1 MYTHLADV
9 LSRALDDSFTPI
21 NFQSFEIPE
30 TFYNFPVTQVPQL
43 GLPYGLIL
51 YFEAFLIQG
60 GR

>member
-30 TFYNFPVTQVPQL
+30 TFYNFPVTQVP
-43 GLPYGLIL
+43 
-51 YFEAFLIQG
+51 
-60 GR
+60 